1 MNKDFKKKSNLFY
14 GILSQS
20 KYGKISVFHKSKNFF
35 FESTN
40 AEPNAEIIIVNEK
53 CLDDLFLRGDLGW
66 AESYIRENSEIF

>member
-1 MNKDFKKKSNLFY
+1 MVFCPKVNT
-14 GILSQS
+14 
-20 KYGKISVFHKSKNFF
+20 GKFQYSINQNFF